1 MVDFDMDNT
10 VKTIVPQDM
19 SASELRRVVDMLS
32 MTKFLGRV
40 DSVEVFITTN
50 QMEYSISVSD
60 IEDYR
65 NELYRRADID

>member
-10 VKTIVPQDM
+10 VKTIVPEGM

-32 MTKFLGRV
+32 MTKFLGRT
-40 DSVEVFITTN
+40 DTIEVFITTN
-50 QMEYSISVSD
+50 HMEYSISVSD

-65 NELYRRADID
+65 NELYRREGII